1 MNVLS
6 AVKKNFQNLNI
17 VCLLAS
23 SIVPFLVTGPFIPD
37 LILSS
42 LSIWFLYY
50 CVKKKILKI
59 FKNKYFLVFII
70 FWIFCVLS
78 SLLSD
83 EILFSLKSS
92 IFYIRIGIFA
102 ILIFI

>member
-1 MNVLS
+1 MNVFS
-6 AVKKNFQNLNI
+6 VVKKNFQNLNI

-50 CVKKKILKI
+50 CVKK
-59 FKNKYFLVFII
+59 NP
-70 FWIFCVLS
+70 
-78 SLLSD
+78 
-83 EILFSLKSS
+83 
-92 IFYIRIGIFA
+92 
-102 ILIFI
+102 